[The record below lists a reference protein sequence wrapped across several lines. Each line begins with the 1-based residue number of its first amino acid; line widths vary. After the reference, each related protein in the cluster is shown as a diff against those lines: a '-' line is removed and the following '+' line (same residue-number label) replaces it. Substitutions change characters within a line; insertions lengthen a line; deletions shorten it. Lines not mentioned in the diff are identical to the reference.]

1 MTTSSWTKETD
12 WLGTAAG
19 VVAVGA
25 VGIGAGLGWAGL
37 GWWWWWW
44 AMRLIDQ
51 RG

>member
-25 VGIGAGLGWAGL
+25 VVVGAGLVVL
-37 GWWWWWW
+37 GD
-44 AMRLIDQ
+44 AAD
-51 RG
+51 